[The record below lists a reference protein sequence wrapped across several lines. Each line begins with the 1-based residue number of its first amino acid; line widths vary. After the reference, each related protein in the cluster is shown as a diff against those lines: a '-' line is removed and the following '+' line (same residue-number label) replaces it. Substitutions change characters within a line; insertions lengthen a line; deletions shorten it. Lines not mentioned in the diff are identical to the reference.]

1 MKYRHTKDNR
11 VMEVIKEDTDR
22 KTYLIK
28 FEDGTSTTI
37 AHSTFKRWWKPI
49 DEDDEYVAEIMEQKK
64 QLGIECPPIES
75 IQIVSDDRCE
85 DGRTYAEI
93 GKEIAE
99 QAKAKAEKAK
109 KVKAEKVAYSEDTVA
124 ADIIRAASLY
134 VTPKSKHD
142 LVLKDDDKNMLA
154 VVYVGKKSLTF
165 YFNGEDIKEKLIA
178 GGAEIVES
186 SEKFDYY
193 SKIDINTLIS
203 VLPMLTA

>member
-37 AHSTFKRWWKPI
+37 AYSTFKRWWKPI
-49 DEDDEYVAEIMEQKK
+49 EEEKVERHLVPMPGAEKLAELKKEYSHDENTCA
-64 QLGIECPPIES
+64 
-75 IQIVSDDRCE
+75 

-99 QAKAKAEKAK
+99 QAKAKAEKVK
-109 KVKAEKVAYSEDTVA
+109 KVKAETVAISEDAIA
-124 ADIIRAASLY
+124 AEANKAGFIA
-134 VTPKSKHD
+134 VPKSKHD
-142 LVLKDDDKNMLA
+142 LLLKNQSLKNTLA

-193 SKIDINTLIS
+193 SKIDINTLIL

>member
-49 DEDDEYVAEIMEQKK
+49 EEEKVEQHLVPMPGAEKLAEFKKEYSHDEDNAGDDTPLAE
-64 QLGIECPPIES
+64 
-75 IQIVSDDRCE
+75 V
-85 DGRTYAEI
+85 
-93 GKEIAE
+93 GKEIVE
-99 QAKAKAEKAK
+99 QAKEKASKAK
-109 KVKAEKVAYSEDTVA
+109 KAKVELVAISEDDVA
-124 ADIIRAASLY
+124 ATIIKEASLH
-134 VTPKSKHD
+134 VTSKSKHD
-142 LVLKDDDKNMLA
+142 LVLKNDDKQMLA

>member
-37 AHSTFKRWWKPI
+37 AYSTFKRWWKPI
-49 DEDDEYVAEIMEQKK
+49 DEEEKIEQHLVPMPGAEKLAELKKEYSHDEDTCA
-64 QLGIECPPIES
+64 
-75 IQIVSDDRCE
+75 

-99 QAKAKAEKAK
+99 QAKAKAEKTK